1 MATHPANLAWKI
13 PWTEEPGGLH
23 SPWGQKSRA
32 WLSTH
37 TVQSQTFR
45 RIVSHLLTHLRHLT
59 WGKNKLH
66 PFDRWKIWGP
76 TDKVIDL
83 FWHSYIELNI
93 ILSQFLALSVRV
105 GNSNIYFTL
114 PAPPA
119 NLKLSIG
126 RASLSRVCWLPASSP
141 ILAYGDR
148 GWQEGWVVGET
159 QIKVMGN
166 QPRAGLA
173 SHLTF
178 VISWPT
184 VKPPHCGY
192 ERISFTG
199 NVPEA
204 EMSYGICP
212 RSHWE

>member
-1 MATHPANLAWKI
+1 M
-13 PWTEEPGGLH
+13 
-23 SPWGQKSRA
+23 
-32 WLSTH
+32 
-37 TVQSQTFR
+37 
-45 RIVSHLLTHLRHLT
+45 

-66 PFDRWKIWGP
+66 PFDRWKIWEP
-76 TDKVIDL
+76 TRQSD
-83 FWHSYIELNI
+83 WS
-93 ILSQFLALSVRV
+93 FLAFLHRVEHNSVTVLSPLCQ
-105 GNSNIYFTL
+105 GWKFKHLFHPPPT
-114 PAPPA
+114 PA

-126 RASLSRVCWLPASSP
+126 RASLSCVCWLPASSP
-141 ILAYGDR
+141 VLAYGDR

-178 VISWPT
+178 VIGWPT
-184 VKPPHCGY
+184 IKSPHCGY
-192 ERISFTG
+192 ERISFIE

-212 RSHWE
+212 RLHWE